1 MTSNQASFHSPLQS
15 PLRLL
20 IVEDQVDLA
29 ENLFEFLGEDRYIL
43 DFAADGL
50 TALHLLAT
58 QSYDVIVLDL
68 MLPGVNGFDICRRIR
83 QDLQCQTP
91 VILMTALSALH
102 DKEKGFDYGADDYL
116 VKPFELRELQLRIEA
131 LHRRH
136 SPQRPVLTAGEIR
149 FDPGTLAV
157 ELRGRK
163 AALSGTPAR
172 LFELLMRAYPSFLS
186 HEVLSDALWG
196 ARHGETEGNSLR
208 THIYTLRKSLQAGL
222 GSGLVKTIHGRGYSL
237 DAPAKGHA
245 DTP

>member
-1 MTSNQASFHSPLQS
+1 MTSNKP

-29 ENLFEFLGEDRYIL
+29 ENLFEFLGEDRYTL

-68 MLPGVNGFDICRRIR
+68 MLPGVNGYDICRRIR

-91 VILMTALSALH
+91 VILMTALSALT
-102 DKEKGFDYGADDYL
+102 DKEKGFDCGADDYL

-131 LHRRH
+131 LHRRY
-136 SPQRPVLTAGEIR
+136 SPRRPILAAGDVR
-149 FDPGTLAV
+149 FDPGTLEV
-157 ELRGRK
+157 ELRGLK
-163 AALSGTPAR
+163 TALSGIPAR
-172 LFELLMRAYPSFLS
+172 LFELLVRAYPSFLS
-186 HEVLSDALWG
+186 HEALSDALWG
-196 ARHGETEGNSLR
+196 ARYGETEGNSLR

-222 GSGLVKTIHGRGYSL
+222 GSGLVKTIHGRGYRL
-237 DAPAKGHA
+237 EVPEKENA
-245 DTP
+245 DKP

>member
-1 MTSNQASFHSPLQS
+1 MTSNHV

-29 ENLFEFLGEDRYIL
+29 ENMFEFLGEDRYIL

-68 MLPGVNGFDICRRIR
+68 MLPGVSGYDLCQRIR
-83 QDLQCQTP
+83 QDLQSRTP
-91 VILMTALSALH
+91 VILMTALSALS
-102 DKEKGFDYGADDYL
+102 DKEKGFDCGADDYL

-131 LHRRH
+131 LHRRYL
-136 SPQRPVLTAGEIR
+136 PQGPVLVAGDIR
-149 FDPGTLAV
+149 FDPGTLEV
-157 ELRGRK
+157 ELRGLK
-163 AALSGTPAR
+163 IGLSGTPAR
-172 LFELLMRAYPSFLS
+172 LFELLVRAYPSFLS

-222 GSGLVKTIHGRGYSL
+222 GSGLVKTIHGRGYRL
-237 DAPAKGHA
+237 DVPTNWEP

>member
-1 MTSNQASFHSPLQS
+1 MTSNQS

-29 ENLFEFLGEDRYIL
+29 ENLFEFLGEERYIL

-91 VILMTALSALH
+91 VILMTALSTLT
-102 DKEKGFDYGADDYL
+102 DKEKGFDCGADDYL
-116 VKPFELRELQLRIEA
+116 VKPFELRELQLRIDA

-136 SPQRPVLTAGEIR
+136 APQRPVLVAGDIR
-149 FDPGTLAV
+149 FDPGTLEV
-157 ELRGRK
+157 ELHGSK
-163 AALSGTPAR
+163 TALTGTPAR
-172 LFELLMRAYPSFLS
+172 LFELLVRAYPSFIS
-186 HEVLSDALWG
+186 HEALSDALWG
-196 ARHGETEGNSLR
+196 GRHGETEGNSLR
-208 THIYTLRKSLQAGL
+208 THIYTLRKSLQSGL
-222 GSGLVKTIHGRGYSL
+222 GCGLVKTIHGRGYSL
-237 DAPAKGHA
+237 EGSMKEVE
-245 DTP
+245 DTQ